1 MSAQALREAVTE
13 ACVAVAISEP
23 AKAVARKTARLHLAS
38 VARIRPPGERLD
50 VQAERKRIA
59 QTTAALAAECE
70 MPNPLRHG

>member
-1 MSAQALREAVTE
+1 M
-13 ACVAVAISEP
+13 
-23 AKAVARKTARLHLAS
+23 TARLHLAS

-70 MPNPLRHG
+70 MPNPLTPKSGNAFPDRRRQRMAWTGDQM

>member
-1 MSAQALREAVTE
+1 MTRRVHITG
-13 ACVAVAISEP
+13 CV
-23 AKAVARKTARLHLAS
+23 RL
-38 VARIRPPGERLD
+38 RPPAERLD